1 MDRKLIATVLA
12 LLSGLASAWAQVPVV
27 EGADILWAG
36 TYRAQVVGTVEQPT
50 TASGKTNQLSD
61 IVKLETTTTVR
72 ARLGTSFG
80 FEYRLSGDEPGMPV
94 AVNVVVILPKAGLLN
109 PATQKRYY
117 REQWRPSQNV
127 VGATTMVGYLFERD
141 WEVVPGV
148 WKFEIWH
155 GQQKLAEQV
164 FCVVRDQALGP
175 GEPAEAQGDPCHS
188 AATA

>member
-1 MDRKLIATVLA
+1 MKLIATVLGI
-12 LLSGLASAWAQVPVV
+12 LLVTASARAQAPAV

-50 TASGKTNQLSD
+50 TASGKTNQLSE
-61 IVKLETTTTVR
+61 IVKLEATTTVR

-80 FEYRLSGDEPGMPV
+80 FEYRVSGDEPGMPV
-94 AVNVVVILPKAGLLN
+94 AVSVVVTLPKAGLFN

-141 WEVVPGV
+141 WEVVPGI

-155 GQQKLAEQV
+155 GQQKLAEQS
-164 FCVVRDQALGP
+164 FCVVRDQAPGP
-175 GEPAEAQGDPCHS
+175 GQPAEAQDDPCHS